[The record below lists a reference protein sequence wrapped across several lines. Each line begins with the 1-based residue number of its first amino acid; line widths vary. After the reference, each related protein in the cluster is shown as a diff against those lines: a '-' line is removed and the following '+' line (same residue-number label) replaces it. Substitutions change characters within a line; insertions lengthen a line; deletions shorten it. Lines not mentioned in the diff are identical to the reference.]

1 MFGALI
7 RVALLGGAL
16 LGGALLGG
24 ALQGCGYR
32 LGRIEV
38 SYGDATP
45 LALVQP
51 STDTRRWYVPVYS
64 DTLGPHLFF
73 VDTGYDYTT
82 CDDDLIAGLG
92 LETRGR
98 VHIRGELGKVRATKA
113 RLPPLELGG
122 HRIGEIVCHVRD
134 LNSTSSIGDP
144 DEVPIAGVIGMDV
157 LSQFRAAFDP
167 RAGIL
172 TLQDP
177 ATVPRL
183 ARGDLGVAPLRSPLV
198 GRRVRMA
205 LEIDGQRLWPILDT
219 GATNTYIDGARIGL
233 EPSYKLDGV
242 TLRGTGNNG
251 STIRSVSY
259 FEIENV
265 TVGGLRTAP
274 ITLMDR
280 DRRWWQ
286 PGLLGLDL
294 LARFHQDYDFHR
306 GRVRLTPTHPQP
318 LPQWQEW
325 PELSPGGV
333 AGRLMDAGPSPANP
347 ALGSPEVS
355 L

>member
-1 MFGALI
+1 MDRSGRAGGPAGGRLRGALI
-7 RVALLGGAL
+7 RGALPALLL
-16 LGGALLGG
+16 C
-24 ALQGCGYR
+24 GCGYR
-32 LGRIEV
+32 LGRIDV
-38 SYGDATP
+38 TYGEATP

-51 STDTRRWYVPVYS
+51 STDTRRWYVPVHS

-82 CDDDLIAGLG
+82 CDDDLIRGLG
-92 LETRGR
+92 LKTRGR
-98 VHIRGELGKVRATKA
+98 VHIRGELGKVDATKA
-113 RLPPLELGG
+113 RLPPLALGG
-122 HRIGEIVCHVRD
+122 HQIGEIVCHVRD
-134 LNSTSSIGDP
+134 LDSTSSIGDP

-157 LSQFRAAFDP
+157 LSQFRTAFDP
-167 RAGIL
+167 RAGVL

-177 ATVPRL
+177 AAVPRL
-183 ARGDLGVAPLRSPLV
+183 LRGDAGVAPLRSPLV
-198 GRRVRMA
+198 GKRVRMA
-205 LEIDGQRLWPILDT
+205 LEVDGQRLWPILDT

-233 EPSYKLDGV
+233 EPTYQLDGV

-259 FEIENV
+259 FEIDDIA
-265 TVGGLRTAP
+265 VGGIQTAP
-274 ITLMDR
+274 VTLMDR

-318 LPQWQEW
+318 LPQWREW
-325 PELSPGGV
+325 PERSPEQLG
-333 AGRLMDAGPSPANP
+333 GRLMDAGT
-347 ALGSPEVS
+347 PEP
-355 L
+355 